1 MFEPLPLTSLLVA
14 IPKRLCL
21 FQTLYDSSIRSS
33 LASIGAGS
41 FTKWERPLP
50 FMLPSVPRPLTVQAA
65 QGDELNHAV
74 QQWRVAAMHKV
85 YQDRP
90 CLLRLVRP
98 TVAPW
103 FDKSKMT
110 GPSSRARRCPCEAT
124 SLSAQQA
131 PARALAVVH

>member
-1 MFEPLPLTSLLVA
+1 MLEPLPLTSLLVA

-50 FMLPSVPRPLTVQAA
+50 FTLPSVPRPLIVRAA

-74 QQWRVAAMHKV
+74 E
-85 YQDRP
+85 
-90 CLLRLVRP
+90 
-98 TVAPW
+98 
-103 FDKSKMT
+103 
-110 GPSSRARRCPCEAT
+110 GRCD
-124 SLSAQQA
+124 AQSV
-131 PARALAVVH
+131 PGLAVSAPLGQAHHRAMVRQEQDGVSVLFAP